1 MVPGPA
7 DSVTGSPFRTIWNSN
22 SPTRTRKVSAA
33 GRVCIFAGPLL
44 AGISAS
50 KGAKTNSVLL
60 HRHAKRRKG
69 RGPNLHLNPL

>member
-7 DSVTGSPFRTIWNSN
+7 DSVTGSPFRTISNSN

-33 GRVCIFAGPLL
+33 GRVCIFAGPPL

-50 KGAKTNSVLL
+50 KGAKTNRCYFTVTRSAVKAVVLT
-60 HRHAKRRKG
+60 G
-69 RGPNLHLNPL
+69 T